1 MSEAAKP
8 AKATKAPK
16 PVKPGGARGWRRRLD
31 SLAFRLVAGAA
42 VWAAIALVAAALILT
57 ALYRETVERGFD
69 ERLAVYLKTLVGN
82 LANQTPGQL
91 GDPGNLGEQRFE
103 LIYSGWYWQVRQEG
117 GPVVLASRSL
127 ATDTLDLAKARDAKT
142 VDGVE
147 SAVMTGPDGQELR
160 VLSRTIIFDADHRY
174 DVLIAGNASEL
185 EEEIRSFRT
194 SVMLTLAVFGAGL
207 IAATGVLIRLG
218 LRPLDR
224 VRRSLSE
231 MRSGRE
237 QKLEGPF
244 PAELEPLAR
253 ELNALIASNQEII
266 ERARTHVGN
275 LAHALKTPLSVITNE
290 ARSAGG
296 PLAAK
301 VIEQAEIMRMQIN
314 HHLDR
319 ARIAARSKVIGA
331 VTEVQPVLER
341 LVRAM
346 GRIHGDRGIAVALTV
361 APGARFRGEQQDLEE
376 ITGNLVD
383 NACKW
388 AASRVAVTVER
399 IGEGEDAVIVV
410 RVDDDGTGLTEG
422 EMAEATRRGRRL
434 DESKPGS
441 GLGLSIV
448 TDLAGLYGGDFAM
461 DRAPLG
467 GLRAVVTL
475 PAADA

>member
-1 MSEAAKP
+1 MKP
-8 AKATKAPK
+8 
-16 PVKPGGARGWRRRLD
+16 RFD
-31 SLAFRLVAGAA
+31 SLAFRLVAGAS
-42 VWAAIALVAAALILT
+42 VWAAVALIAAAFILT
-57 ALYRETVERGFD
+57 SLYRETVERGFD
-69 ERLAVYLKTLVGN
+69 ERLGVYLKTLVGN
-82 LANQTPGQL
+82 LAMQSPGQL

-103 LIYSGWYWQVRQEG
+103 LIYSGWYWQVRKSG

-127 ATDTLDLAKARDAKT
+127 ATDTLDIAKATNVGT

-147 SAVMTGPDGQELR
+147 SAVLTGPDNQELR

-174 DVLIAGNASEL
+174 DVLIAGNASQL
-185 EEEIRSFRT
+185 EAEIRNFQT
-194 SVMLTLAVFGAGL
+194 SVALTLAVFGIGL
-207 IAATGVLIRLG
+207 IVAVGVQIRWG
-218 LRPLDR
+218 LQPLDR
-224 VRRSLSE
+224 VRHGLSE

-237 QKLEGPF
+237 QRFEGPF
-244 PAELEPLAR
+244 PAEIEPLAK

-290 ARSAGG
+290 ARSGQG

-301 VIEQAEIMRMQIN
+301 VGEQAEIMRTQIN

-331 VTEVQPVLER
+331 ITEVEPALER

-346 GRIHGDRGIAVALTV
+346 SRIHGDRDLELDVAETL
-361 APGARFRGEQQDLEE
+361 RFRGEQQDLEE
-376 ITGNLVD
+376 MVGNLVD

-388 AASRVAVTVER
+388 AASRVVVTAMLEEGDADQALVIR
-399 IGEGEDAVIVV
+399 I
-410 RVDDDGTGLTEG
+410 DDDGQGLTEA
-422 EMAEATRRGRRL
+422 EMSEATRRGRRL

-448 TDLAGLYGGDFAM
+448 TDLAALYGGDFRM
-461 DRAPLG
+461 SRAPLG
-467 GLRAVVTL
+467 GLRAELRL
-475 PAADA
+475 PAVVA